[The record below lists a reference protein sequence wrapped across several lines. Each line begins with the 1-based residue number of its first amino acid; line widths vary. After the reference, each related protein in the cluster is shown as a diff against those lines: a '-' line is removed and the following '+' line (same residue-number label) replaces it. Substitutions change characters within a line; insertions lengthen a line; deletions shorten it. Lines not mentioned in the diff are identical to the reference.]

1 MEINIS
7 FVIEQSTN
15 TKFGVSIVARD
26 VTGTRIGKPVPLIDA
41 LYSSPAEA
49 GDALLGM
56 FRGAAINKI
65 GTFERDVLGIGAAI
79 AKAS

>member
-1 MEINIS
+1 MEITLG
-7 FVIEQSTN
+7 FVIEKSSN
-15 TKFGVSIVARD
+15 GKYGVSIVARD
-26 VTGTRIGKPVPLIDA
+26 VAGIRIGKPVPLIDA

-65 GTFERDVLGIGAAI
+65 GTFERDVLGIGAAM